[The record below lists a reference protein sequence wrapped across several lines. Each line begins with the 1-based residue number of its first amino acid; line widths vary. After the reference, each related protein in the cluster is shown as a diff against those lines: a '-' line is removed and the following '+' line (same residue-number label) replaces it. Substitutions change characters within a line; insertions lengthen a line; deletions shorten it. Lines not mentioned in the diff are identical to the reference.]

1 MRIKLDYVRLCRPNI
16 VYSQLEGVC
25 ASEGEVRGN
34 PEERG
39 SSGEIYEFR
48 CDGYEGRSQ
57 GGDKVGVVEGRL
69 GESLG

>member
-25 ASEGEVRGN
+25 ASEGEVWGN
-34 PEERG
+34 PEGSE

-57 GGDKVGVVEGRL
+57 GGDKVRVVEAKL
-69 GESLG
+69 GQSLG